1 MAFGQVTPPGSSAC
15 ETEAYA
21 GRKFCFLA
29 YTGARRKHWHHNY
42 DILIYLTPAL
52 VIAKPLVKL
61 GRRGRFTCRHRSHRL
76 VMELPHGRVGLVE
89 DKHVQPD
96 RGGKREGPA
105 VLPGFV
111 YIRWNVLIS
120 PLSPF
125 VRRQL
130 FEPLMVEQK
139 RFRRWGQPNASLL
152 KIAST
157 LGKVGPAAP
166 RNAWTLLSGVIPH
179 EFEHPASGVLR
190 LPASAPRDVAL
201 ANAGVGAS
209 VLKRHIGHNSGFS
222 WQVNASPSALAPVVP
237 RPRFATVDLRSDLHC
252 HCVAVGRDRTC
263 IRGLLTALGVKA
275 PCSSPSQF
283 EPSVM
288 HVRLQRLSRPLLHD
302 SKALEVRGYTRRP

>member
-1 MAFGQVTPPGSSAC
+1 M
-15 ETEAYA
+15 
-21 GRKFCFLA
+21 
-29 YTGARRKHWHHNY
+29 
-42 DILIYLTPAL
+42 IYLTPAL

-152 KIAST
+152 KIASRDSRGSEAWKPCRSLVLSNT
-157 LGKVGPAAP
+157 RTVHAASSVRP
-166 RNAWTLLSGVIPH
+166 QDAGSGWIP
-179 EFEHPASGVLR
+179 GW
-190 LPASAPRDVAL
+190 
-201 ANAGVGAS
+201 GAYS
-209 VLKRHIGHNSGFS
+209 RYE
-222 WQVNASPSALAPVVP
+222 
-237 RPRFATVDLRSDLHC
+237 
-252 HCVAVGRDRTC
+252 GRVWRQKQPN
-263 IRGLLTALGVKA
+263 V
-275 PCSSPSQF
+275 
-283 EPSVM
+283 
-288 HVRLQRLSRPLLHD
+288 RPLL
-302 SKALEVRGYTRRP
+302 

>member
-1 MAFGQVTPPGSSAC
+1 
-15 ETEAYA
+15 
-21 GRKFCFLA
+21 
-29 YTGARRKHWHHNY
+29 
-42 DILIYLTPAL
+42 
-52 VIAKPLVKL
+52 
-61 GRRGRFTCRHRSHRL
+61 
-76 VMELPHGRVGLVE
+76 MELPHGRVGLVE

-166 RNAWTLLSGVIPH
+166 WKKT
-179 EFEHPASGVLR
+179 PAGL
-190 LPASAPRDVAL
+190 AL
-201 ANAGVGAS
+201 WGA
-209 VLKRHIGHNSGFS
+209 KF
-222 WQVNASPSALAPVVP
+222 P
-237 RPRFATVDLRSDLHC
+237 
-252 HCVAVGRDRTC
+252 
-263 IRGLLTALGVKA
+263 
-275 PCSSPSQF
+275 
-283 EPSVM
+283 M
-288 HVRLQRLSRPLLHD
+288 
-302 SKALEVRGYTRRP
+302 